1 MTTVRPFACA
11 DLFAY
16 NDVNVDALT
25 ETYGLA
31 FYLQYLATWPE
42 YFSAATSTFG
52 DVCGY
57 VMGKC
62 EGDGEL
68 FHGHVSAVTV
78 APGYRRQGLA
88 KTLMGELEL
97 VTETAHD
104 AYFVDLFVRASN
116 ALAIAMYEK
125 FGYTVYRRV
134 LDYYSGDEDAYDMR
148 KAMRRD
154 VAKKSVV
161 PSKKD
166 WHPWELEW
174 T

>member
-1 MTTVRPFACA
+1 MTTVRPFKCS

-31 FYLQYLATWPE
+31 FYLQYLGTWPE
-42 YFSAATSTFG
+42 YFSAATTADG
-52 DVCGY
+52 QIMGY

-62 EGDGEL
+62 EGEGEL
-68 FHGHVSAVTV
+68 WHGHVSAVTV

-88 KTLMGELEL
+88 KRLMGELEE
-97 VTETAHD
+97 VTERAHD
-104 AYFVDLFVRASN
+104 GYFVDLFVRESN
-116 ALAIAMYEK
+116 ALAIGMYEK
-125 FGYTVYRRV
+125 FRYTVYRRV
-134 LDYYSGDEDAYDMR
+134 LNYYSGEEDAFDMR

-154 VAKKSVV
+154 AAKKSIV

-166 WHPWELEW
+166 WKPWELEW
-174 T
+174 Q

>member
-62 EGDGEL
+62 EGEGEL

-88 KTLMGELEL
+88 KTLMRELEL

-104 AYFVDLFVRASN
+104 AYFVDLFVRVSN
-116 ALAIAMYEK
+116 ALAIGMYEK
-125 FGYTVYRRV
+125 FGYTVYRRC
-134 LDYYSGDEDAYDMR
+134 LLYTSPSP
-148 KAMRRD
+148 RD
-154 VAKKSVV
+154 GLLSRM
-161 PSKKD
+161 PSSA
-166 WHPWELEW
+166 
-174 T
+174 